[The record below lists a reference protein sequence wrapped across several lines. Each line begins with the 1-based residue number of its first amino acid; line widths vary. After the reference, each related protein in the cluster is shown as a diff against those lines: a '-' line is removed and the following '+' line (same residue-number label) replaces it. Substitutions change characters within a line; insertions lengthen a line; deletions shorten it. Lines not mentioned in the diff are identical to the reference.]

1 MSLAN
6 KMKLQDLKAKIEEFS
21 APRRELLNKQ
31 INDAATAIQ
40 KDVLEFF
47 KSKGFTITGQTP
59 KLKATYNGGLDTLID
74 FSKLTGSFF
83 GCDGAV
89 EFKYENK
96 EFSLNYSIKRGKSPE
111 RNSWAGRPD
120 EMLLKEIE
128 FYEKEL
134 LPYLESTGV
143 SDLSGEVVLFSMVK
157 NATGKPTTQK
167 YESVEQALNSLMD

>member
-1 MSLAN
+1 MSLAQ

-31 INDAATAIQ
+31 INDAATTIQ

-47 KSKGFTITGQTP
+47 KSKGFAITGQVP
-59 KLKATYNGGLDTLID
+59 KLKATYNGGLDTFID
-74 FSKLTGSFF
+74 FSKITGSFF
-83 GCDGAV
+83 GCDGGV

-96 EFSLNYSIKRGKSPE
+96 EFTLNYSIKRGKSPV
-111 RNSWAGRPD
+111 RNSWAGRPE

-157 NATGKPTTQK
+157 NTTGKPTTQK